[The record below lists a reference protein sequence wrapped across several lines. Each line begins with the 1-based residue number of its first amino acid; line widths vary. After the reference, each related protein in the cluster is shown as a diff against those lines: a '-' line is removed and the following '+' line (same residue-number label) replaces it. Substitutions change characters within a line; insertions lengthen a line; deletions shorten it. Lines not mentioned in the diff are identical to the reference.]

1 MNYIKKTVKVLCCI
15 LPVVLIFT
23 TYFYFT
29 KNYFRVFIPSESM
42 LPTLQVGDQLLVK
55 KVTPSS
61 LKRGDIIVF
70 LHEGQPFIK
79 RLIGMPGDTINIE
92 NGKVLVNGCVLDEP
106 YLGVSDR
113 YSGVFFVPEGAY
125 FVLGDN
131 RADSYDS
138 RYWENGS
145 FVGKDYVMGVAVAYL
160 YPKMLTVDKEYYEV
174 Y

>member
-1 MNYIKKTVKVLCCI
+1 MSYIKRTVKVVCCI
-15 LPVVLIFT
+15 LPVVFIFLV
-23 TYFYFT
+23 YSYFT
-29 KNYFRVFIPSESM
+29 INYFRVSIPSESM
-42 LPTLQVGDQLLVK
+42 LPILQVGDQLLVK
-55 KVTPSS
+55 KVASS
-61 LKRGDIIVF
+61 TLKRGDIIVF
-70 LHEGQPFIK
+70 LHDGQPFIK

-92 NGKVLVNGCVLDEP
+92 NGKVFVNGCPLDEP
-106 YLGVSDR
+106 YLETSDR
-113 YSGVFFVPEGAY
+113 YSGIFFVPEGAY

-145 FVGKDYVMGVAVAYL
+145 FVGKDYVMGIAVAYL

>member
-1 MNYIKKTVKVLCCI
+1 MSYIKRTVKVVCCI
-15 LPVVLIFT
+15 LPVVFIFLV
-23 TYFYFT
+23 YSYFT
-29 KNYFRVFIPSESM
+29 KNYFRVSIPSESM

-55 KVTPSS
+55 KVVSS
-61 LKRGDIIVF
+61 TLKRGDIIVF
-70 LHEGQPFIK
+70 LHDGQPFIK

-92 NGKVLVNGCVLDEP
+92 NGKVFVNGSPLDEP
-106 YLGVSDR
+106 YLGTSDR

-145 FVGKDYVMGVAVAYL
+145 FVG
-160 YPKMLTVDKEYYEV
+160 
-174 Y
+174 